1 MQIHISPRDIKLT
14 SAIHSYVADK
24 INHLENYA
32 LDLIGAHIAIWH
44 DNAKGNKHSFVVK
57 VHLAVPGPDIHAEDR
72 GHDLYHAIDIVSA
85 KLETQLRHR
94 KAKRVD
100 KSREASRKA
109 KIKRVL
115 AA

>member
-24 INHLENYA
+24 INHLENYS
-32 LDLIGAHIAIWH
+32 LDLIGAHVAIWH

-72 GHDLYHAIDIVSA
+72 GHDLYQAIDIVSA

-94 KAKRVD
+94 KSKLVKKTRQ
-100 KSREASRKA
+100 ASRKA
-109 KIKRVL
+109 KEKRVL
-115 AA
+115 AL